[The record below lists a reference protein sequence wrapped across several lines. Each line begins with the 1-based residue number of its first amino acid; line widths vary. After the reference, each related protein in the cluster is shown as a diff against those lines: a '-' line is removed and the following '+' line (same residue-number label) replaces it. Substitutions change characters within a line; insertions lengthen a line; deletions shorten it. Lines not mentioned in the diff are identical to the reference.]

1 MVIKI
6 EIQDKGGAFDP
17 SEFRR
22 KKTKT
27 ICELFKN
34 GSTSGLK

>member
-17 SEFRR
+17 SEFR